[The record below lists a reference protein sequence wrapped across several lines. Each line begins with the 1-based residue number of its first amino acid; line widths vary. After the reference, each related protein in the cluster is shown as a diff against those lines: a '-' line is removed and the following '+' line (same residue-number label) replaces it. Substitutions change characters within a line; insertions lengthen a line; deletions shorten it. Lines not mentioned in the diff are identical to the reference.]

1 MKLIH
6 ALIPALMLTAA
17 ATGVS
22 AKVIASGTSAGNG
35 AGAGFTVNNT
45 PIPLNGAAT
54 TLSFNSAKAGRFVLT
69 FSAECSAD
77 TGTTTASG
85 WTEIDVEV
93 NGVIVA
99 PTVGSSDAFCSPNN
113 TAGHDSWIRPSI
125 TLPVTLVAGANTVR
139 VLGKFVAPVTSGWLA
154 DTAIVIHD

>member
-6 ALIPALMLTAA
+6 ALIPALMLSAA

-45 PIPLNGAAT
+45 PIPLSGAAT
-54 TLSFNSAKAGRFVLT
+54 TLTFNSAKAGRYVLT

-77 TGTTTASG
+77 NGTTTPSG

-99 PTVGSSDAFCSPNN
+99 PTVGSSDAFCAPN
-113 TAGHDSWIRPSI
+113 TTVGHDGWIRPSI
-125 TLPVTLVAGANTVR
+125 TLPVTLVAGVNNVR
-139 VLGKFVAPVTSGWLA
+139 VLGKIAAPVTSGWLA

>member
-77 TGTTTASG
+77 TGTTTATG